1 MQSILKINNNID
13 INQKLIFNKNKRL
26 NINIKTKIKDNNI
39 PKVIIIIIN

>member
-13 INQKLIFNKNKRL
+13 INKKLIFNKNKRL

-39 PKVIIIIIN
+39 PKFIIKIIN